1 MSGPEKAVMARIR
14 FRVVFIL
21 LVLILLIASAIFG
34 LLTYWLDREPPPV
47 SGSKS
52 NRYHRFECNRASGS
66 GARTGCRAELYIT
79 ELTPVMGAHTGPG
92 VLGVVFYVE

>member
-1 MSGPEKAVMARIR
+1 MARIR

-34 LLTYWLDREPPPV
+34 LLTYWLDREPPV

-66 GARTGCRAELYIT
+66 GARTGCRAEFYIT
-79 ELTPVMGAHTGPG
+79 ELAPVMGAHTGPG